1 MTFTTNTTIAI
12 SYPSFRSSPTKTTI
26 QSHIPS
32 QFPHQHSEVCG
43 QNHKNRRPLSSTQNI
58 RGLAYNCGGLDDV
71 FRLQRAQ
78 RSLWVVLVIDLQAL
92 VDNTTQTRCCS
103 NSWTRGT
110 FCFLSRICGTTVGH
124 KERPQV
130 PERGEAVLILLR
142 DGLNI
147 GTTERFP
154 VKHGSQVMKCRDKST
169 S

>member
-1 MTFTTNTTIAI
+1 M
-12 SYPSFRSSPTKTTI
+12 
-26 QSHIPS
+26 
-32 QFPHQHSEVCG
+32 
-43 QNHKNRRPLSSTQNI
+43 
-58 RGLAYNCGGLDDV
+58 
-71 FRLQRAQ
+71 
-78 RSLWVVLVIDLQAL
+78 
-92 VDNTTQTRCCS
+92 DNTTQTLLVLVVVVTAGQEGHS
-103 NSWTRGT
+103 AFSVGFVEQPNES
-110 FCFLSRICGTTVGH
+110 VGH